1 MQSPDP
7 AQGLK
12 HPRSSIALARR
23 EKWQLLG
30 RVSDY
35 RSVECEVARDA
46 LSARIDGER
55 EPVPAAR
62 VDEHLDGCADCRVW
76 LDGVTVQAASL
87 RRLAQRPLGL
97 APHVDGRVKGPSRLQ
112 LSWRRWALLGVGVV
126 QIAVGSVQALG
137 LSVGLSHD
145 HSMGSGGH
153 LLNESTAWSIT
164 LGVVMIGA
172 AAWPSAAAGLA
183 GVLSVFVG
191 VLTAY
196 VVADAMTGAVTAT
209 RVLTHIPIVLGAV
222 LAILVWRHTN
232 SPRPEARIAESE
244 PEIVLPNNASRG
256 RRRGHLWPTDGSA
269 A

>member
-1 MQSPDP
+1 M
-7 AQGLK
+7 
-12 HPRSSIALARR
+12 
-23 EKWQLLG
+23 
-30 RVSDY
+30 
-35 RSVECEVARDA
+35 ECEVARDA

-62 VDEHLDGCADCRVW
+62 VDEHLAQCADCRTW

-87 RRLAQRPLGL
+87 RRMAQRPVALPPI
-97 APHVDGRVKGPSRLQ
+97 AHARVGVPSRLRS
-112 LSWRRWALLGVGVV
+112 SWRRWALLGVGVV

-145 HSMGSGGH
+145 HGMGSGGH
-153 LLNESTAWSIT
+153 LLNESTAWTIT
-164 LGVVMIGA
+164 LGVVMVGA
-172 AAWPSAAAGLA
+172 AVWPSAAAGLA

-196 VVADAMTGAVTAT
+196 VVADAMSGAVTAA
-209 RVLTHIPIVLGAV
+209 RVLTHLPVVVGAV
-222 LAILVWRHTN
+222 LAILVWRHST
-232 SPRPEARIAESE
+232 SPRPEAHVGE
-244 PEIVLPNNASRG
+244 PQAEIVLPDNASRG

>member
-1 MQSPDP
+1 MRVNS
-7 AQGLK
+7 AT
-12 HPRSSIALARR
+12 ARTSR
-23 EKWQLLG
+23 AYWELLG

-62 VDEHLDGCADCRVW
+62 VDEHLDGCAECRVW
-76 LDGVTVQAASL
+76 FDGVTVQAASL
-87 RRLAQRPLGL
+87 RRLAQRPVVLP
-97 APHVDGRVKGPSRLQ
+97 PHNHGRVTRTSRLR
-112 LSWRRWALLGVGVV
+112 LSWRRWTLLGVGVV

-137 LSVGLSHD
+137 FSVGLSHD
-145 HSMGSGGH
+145 HGMGSGGH

-172 AAWPSAAAGLA
+172 AVWPSAAAGLA

-196 VVADAMTGAVTAT
+196 VIADAMSGAVTAA
-209 RVLTHIPIVLGAV
+209 RVLTHLPVVLGAV
-222 LAILVWRHTN
+222 LAILVWRHTT
-232 SPRPEARIAESE
+232 SPRPEARIAEPE
-244 PEIVLPNNASRG
+244 PEIVLPNKASRG

>member
-1 MQSPDP
+1 M
-7 AQGLK
+7 
-12 HPRSSIALARR
+12 
-23 EKWQLLG
+23 
-30 RVSDY
+30 
-35 RSVECEVARDA
+35 ARDA

-62 VDEHLDGCADCRVW
+62 VDEHLAQCADCQTW

-87 RRLAQRPLGL
+87 RRMAQRPVALPPI
-97 APHVDGRVKGPSRLQ
+97 AHARVEGPSRLW

-145 HSMGSGGH
+145 HGMGSGGH

-164 LGVVMIGA
+164 LGVVMVGA
-172 AAWPSAAAGLA
+172 AVWPSAAVGLA

-196 VVADAMTGAVTAT
+196 VVADAMSGAVTAA
-209 RVLTHIPIVLGAV
+209 RVLTHLPVVVGAV
-222 LAILVWRHTN
+222 LAILVWRHST
-232 SPRPEARIAESE
+232 SPRPEAHVGE
-244 PEIVLPNNASRG
+244 PEAEIVLPGNASRG